1 MEDILEINGITYIK
15 KSQVEEMEQNL
26 AHIKKIVNS
35 ALADVSALVNNQPI
49 NEPVKKAVT
58 KKTES
63 APKLKR
69 KIALRLRQAAQRPYK
84 IKQMDDSGNFYSK
97 HNRKFVFTMKD
108 VLLIRKE
115 FGITTTEKDIK
126 ALSKKISLSIDNIH
140 RIIYNLEIGTFDN
153 YIKEWLTSVNEVK
166 VTGRHA
172 PIENNPQKR
181 KESGVIYIGNL

>member
-1 MEDILEINGITYIK
+1 MEDILEINGVTYIK

-49 NEPVKKAVT
+49 TEPVKKAAT
-58 KKTES
+58 KKIES

-97 HNRKFVFTMKD
+97 HNRKFVF
-108 VLLIRKE
+108 RC
-115 FGITTTEKDIK
+115 
-126 ALSKKISLSIDNIH
+126 
-140 RIIYNLEIGTFDN
+140 
-153 YIKEWLTSVNEVK
+153 
-166 VTGRHA
+166 
-172 PIENNPQKR
+172 
-181 KESGVIYIGNL
+181 

>member
-1 MEDILEINGITYIK
+1 MEDILEINGVTYIK

-49 NEPVKKAVT
+49 TEPVKKAAT

-97 HNRKFVFTMKD
+97 HNRKFVFTIKD
-108 VLLIRKE
+108 VLLVRKE
-115 FGITTTEKDIK
+115 FGVTTTDKDVK
-126 ALSKKISLSIDNIH
+126 VLSKKLSLSIDNIH

-181 KESGVIYIGNL
+181 KESGVYT